1 MSHLHHVIVSRF
13 LCAFVAILAFN
24 ASVAGASVVTFK
36 NGSSFSVGANNVV
49 NYAGTQET
57 VRNWNAPNNNYG
69 GWIDWNLGLNSAGHL
84 DDGIVRFDVTA
95 MSGQFSQINSV
106 TLRMFKYLNG
116 ETGVFNNISERWVD
130 VFTIPAV
137 DNWVEGTA
145 AGVGGA
151 VQQGVATQSQ
161 PQFGL
166 SGPWSNGFA
175 LASNNV
181 VVPAGGAFYVNFT
194 LDPTLVNLNSVVT
207 SWSSQPINSG
217 LLLALDGA
225 PGSWNRGF
233 IFGAHENPTG
243 VEFIPELV
251 IDYTPVPEPALIGS
265 VSLLGVI
272 LLTRRIGRGRL
283 KR

>member
-1 MSHLHHVIVSRF
+1 MSHTHHVSVPHF
-13 LCAFVAILAFN
+13 LCLLVATYASEV
-24 ASVAGASVVTFK
+24 SVARANVVTFK
-36 NGSSFSVGANNVV
+36 NGTSFSIGANNVV

-116 ETGVFNNISERWVD
+116 ETGAFNNVADRWVD
-130 VFTIPAV
+130 VFTILAV

-151 VQQGVATQSQ
+151 VQQGTATQSQ
-161 PQFGL
+161 PQLGI

-175 LASNNV
+175 LASDNV
-181 VVPAGGAFYVNFT
+181 VVPAGGAFYANFP
-194 LDPTLVNLNSVVT
+194 LDPNLVNLNSLVT
-207 SWSSQPINSG
+207 SWSLQPINSG
-217 LLLALDGA
+217 LLLALDGS

-243 VEFIPELV
+243 IEFIPELV
-251 IDYTPVPEPALIGS
+251 IDYTPVPEPSSIGSIALIGMG
-265 VSLLGVI
+265 LMMRP
-272 LLTRRIGRGRL
+272 RRGGRVHQ
-283 KR
+283 

>member
-1 MSHLHHVIVSRF
+1 MSHTHHVSVPHF
-13 LCAFVAILAFN
+13 LCLLVATYASEV
-24 ASVAGASVVTFK
+24 SVARANVVTFK
-36 NGSSFSVGANNVV
+36 NGTSFSIGANNVV

-57 VRNWNAPNNNYG
+57 VRNWTAPNNNYG
-69 GWIDWNLGLNSAGHL
+69 GWIDWTLGVNNAGHV
-84 DDGIVRFDVTA
+84 DDGIILFDVTA
-95 MSGQFSQINSV
+95 MSGQFSQITSV

-116 ETGVFNNISERWVD
+116 ETGVFNNVSDRWVD

-151 VQQGVATQSQ
+151 VQPGTATQSQ
-161 PQFGL
+161 PQLGI

-175 LASNNV
+175 LASDNV
-181 VVPAGGAFYVNFT
+181 VVPAGGAFYANFP
-194 LDPTLVNLNSVVT
+194 LDPNLVNLNALVS
-207 SWSSQPINSG
+207 SWSSQPVNSG
-217 LLLALDGA
+217 LLVAFDGG

-243 VEFIPELV
+243 IEFIPELV